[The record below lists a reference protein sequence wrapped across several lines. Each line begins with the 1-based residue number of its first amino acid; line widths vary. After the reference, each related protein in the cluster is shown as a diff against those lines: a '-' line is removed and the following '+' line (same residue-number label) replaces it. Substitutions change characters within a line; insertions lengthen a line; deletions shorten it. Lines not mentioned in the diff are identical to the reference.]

1 MKLFS
6 LIYQGDIHLS
16 EEQKIISADQYSEL
30 LSAEEVLRKAREES
44 ERQKRENDEECAL
57 KLQEAEERGFAKGLD
72 SFNEHLLDFDKQIKT
87 LRLEMQQSVLPL
99 ALKAAKKIVAKQLE
113 LHPETIVDIVMQA
126 IGPVSQSRKVKIYLN
141 KVDREIIEL
150 HKQRIKDIL
159 EHLDTL
165 TIQERSDVAQGGC
178 IIETESGIINASI
191 ENQWRALEAAFERYM
206 KPST

>member
-72 SFNEHLLDFDKQIKT
+72 SFNEHLLDFDKQIKN

-99 ALKAAKKIVAKQLE
+99 ALKAAKKIVGKQLE

-165 TIQERSDVAQGGC
+165 TIQERSDVVQGGC